1 MGENKIMKR
10 SSLKKQFVFNFFIIL
25 FFSVV
30 ATVVTVLILFAAIN
44 LKIINPENHYE
55 QLVPQFEEY
64 IKNNGYNVLNLER
77 KEDILKL
84 IDEEGMEYEILDLQ
98 GRYIHG
104 TSHFLPMDSKDV
116 LYKINTIDYRKDWNL
131 ERGYT
136 NNIPINY
143 ASIKYIPVEYNGEL
157 KAIAIIKYNYRI
169 SSLFINN
176 NLMKVINLYL
186 FICPFFYLV
195 IFTII
200 FIGKLNKR
208 INKPINELIKAS
220 NNIKNKNLD
229 FTINYDGDDEL
240 GDLITSFTNMKDE
253 LKNTLIKNWN
263 MEEERNNVTSAI
275 AHDIKTPLTIIRG
288 HVEILEEIDLR
299 NQEKAQKHLKVIK
312 QNTDR
317 ATKLIENMN
326 YISKI
331 NRADF
336 NLILEEVNI
345 KDFVIEKET
354 EFKLLCKE
362 KNINFICEIYN
373 EKNNNIAIFDKD
385 KISQVLDNLIINSL
399 RFTESGG
406 NINLII
412 SIYDEKIRFIIKDDG
427 IGFSTKDMNNL
438 FNSFYQGDSSR
449 SLEKGHSGLG
459 LYMCKIIV
467 EKHNGKIFAH
477 NDENGG
483 AVVEFYINQ

>member
-30 ATVVTVLILFAAIN
+30 ATVVTVLILFTAIN
-44 LKIINPENHYE
+44 FKIINPENHYE

-64 IKNNGYNVLNLER
+64 IKNNGYDVLNLER

-104 TSHFLPMDSKDV
+104 TSHFLPINSKDI
-116 LYKINTIDYRKDWNL
+116 LYKINTIDHRKDWNM

-143 ASIKYIPVEYNGEL
+143 ASIKYIPIEYNGEL
-157 KAIAIIKYNYRI
+157 KAIAAIKYNYKI

-186 FICPFFYLV
+186 FICPFFYLI

-240 GDLITSFTNMKDE
+240 GDLISSFTNMKDE

-263 MEEERNNVTSAI
+263 MEEEKNNVTSAI

-299 NQEKAQKHLKVIK
+299 NQEKAKKHLKVIK

-373 EKNNNIAIFDKD
+373 EKNNNIEIFDKD
-385 KISQVLDNLIINSL
+385 KISQVLDNLIVNSL

-449 SLEKGHSGLG
+449 SIEKGHSGLG

-483 AVVEFYINQ
+483 AVVEFYIDQ

>member
-44 LKIINPENHYE
+44 FKIINPEDHYE
-55 QLVPQFEEY
+55 QLVPRFEEY

-98 GRYIHG
+98 GKYIHG
-104 TSHFLPMDSKDV
+104 TSYFLPVNSKDI
-116 LYKINTIDYRKDWNL
+116 LYKINTIDHRKDWNI
-131 ERGYT
+131 EREYT

-143 ASIKYIPVEYNGEL
+143 ASIKYVPVEYNGEL
-157 KAIAIIKYNYRI
+157 KAIAIIKYNYKI

-176 NLMKVINLYL
+176 NLIKVINLYL
-186 FICPFFYLV
+186 FICPFFYLI

-200 FIGKLNKR
+200 FIGRLNKK

-229 FTINYDGDDEL
+229 FTINYKGDDEL
-240 GDLITSFTNMKDE
+240 GDLILAFNNMKDE

-299 NQEKAQKHLKVIK
+299 NQEKAKKHLKVIK

-317 ATKLIENMN
+317 ASKLIENMN

-354 EFKLLCKE
+354 EFKSLCKE

-373 EKNNNIAIFDKD
+373 EKSNNIAIFDKD
-385 KISQVLDNLIINSL
+385 NISQVLDNLIINSL

-449 SLEKGHSGLG
+449 SQEKGHSGLG

>member
-30 ATVVTVLILFAAIN
+30 ATVVTVLILFTAIN
-44 LKIINPENHYE
+44 FKIINPENHYE

-64 IKNNGYNVLNLER
+64 IKNNGYDVLNLER

-104 TSHFLPMDSKDV
+104 TSHFLPINPKDI
-116 LYKINTIDYRKDWNL
+116 LYKINTIDHRKDWNM

-157 KAIAIIKYNYRI
+157 KAIAAIKYNYKI

-186 FICPFFYLV
+186 FICPFFYLI

-240 GDLITSFTNMKDE
+240 GDLISAFTNMKDE

-263 MEEERNNVTSAI
+263 MEEEKNNVTSAI

-299 NQEKAQKHLKVIK
+299 NQEKAKKHLKVIK

-385 KISQVLDNLIINSL
+385 KISQVLDNLIVNSL

-449 SLEKGHSGLG
+449 SIEKGHSGLG

-483 AVVEFYINQ
+483 AVVEFYID

>member
-25 FFSVV
+25 FFSIV
-30 ATVVTVLILFAAIN
+30 ATVITVLILFRVIA
-44 LKIINPENHYE
+44 LKVINPENHFE

-64 IKNNGYNVLNLER
+64 IKNNGYNALNLER
-77 KEDILKL
+77 KEDILKF
-84 IDEEGMEYEILDLQ
+84 IDEEGMEYEVLDLK
-98 GRYIHG
+98 GNYIHG
-104 TSHFLPMDSKDV
+104 TSHFLKMEPNEI
-116 LYKINTIDYRKDWNL
+116 LYKLNTIDHRKDWNI
-131 ERGYT
+131 ERRYT
-136 NNIPINY
+136 NSIPINNIG
-143 ASIKYIPVEYNGEL
+143 IKYIPVEYNGEL
-157 KAIAIIKYNYRI
+157 KAVAAIKYNYRI
-169 SSLFINN
+169 SSSFINN
-176 NLMKVINLYL
+176 NLMKIISIYM
-186 FICPFFYLV
+186 FICPFLYLI

-229 FTINYDGDDEL
+229 FTINYRGNDEL
-240 GDLITSFTNMKDE
+240 GDLISSFNDMKNE
-253 LKNTLIKNWN
+253 LRDTLIKNWN
-263 MEEERNNVTSAI
+263 MEEEKDNIISAI
-275 AHDIKTPLTIIRG
+275 AHDVKTPLTIIRG
-288 HVEILEEIDLR
+288 HAEILEEIGLKD
-299 NQEKAQKHLKVIK
+299 QDKTQKYLKVIS

-345 KDFVIEKET
+345 KDFIIEKET
-354 EFKLLCKE
+354 EFKLICKE
-362 KNINFICEIYN
+362 KKINFISEIYN
-373 EKNNNIAIFDKD
+373 DKNNNAAIFDKD

-406 NINLII
+406 NINLIL
-412 SIYDEKIRFIIKDDG
+412 SIYDDKIKFTIKDDG

-438 FNSFYQGDSSR
+438 FKSFYQGDSSR

>member
-30 ATVVTVLILFAAIN
+30 ATVVTVLILFTAIN
-44 LKIINPENHYE
+44 FKIINPENHYE

-64 IKNNGYNVLNLER
+64 IKNNGYDVLNLER

-104 TSHFLPMDSKDV
+104 TSHFLPINSKDI
-116 LYKINTIDYRKDWNL
+116 LYKINTIDHRKDWNM

-143 ASIKYIPVEYNGEL
+143 ASIKYIPIEYNGEL
-157 KAIAIIKYNYRI
+157 KAIAAIKYNYKI

-186 FICPFFYLV
+186 FICPFFYLI

-240 GDLITSFTNMKDE
+240 GDLISSFTNMKDE

-263 MEEERNNVTSAI
+263 MEEEKNNVTSAI

-299 NQEKAQKHLKVIK
+299 NQEKAKKHLKVIK

-373 EKNNNIAIFDKD
+373 EKNNNMEIFDKD

-449 SLEKGHSGLG
+449 SIEKGHSGLG

-483 AVVEFYINQ
+483 AVVEFYIDQ